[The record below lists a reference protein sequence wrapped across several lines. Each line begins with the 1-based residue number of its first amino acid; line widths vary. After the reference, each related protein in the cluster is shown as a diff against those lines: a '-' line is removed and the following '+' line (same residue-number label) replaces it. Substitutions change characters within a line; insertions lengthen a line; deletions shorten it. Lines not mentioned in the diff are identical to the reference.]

1 MKKNW
6 HKIILLIIFSVA
18 LFLRLYQLNDVP
30 KGFYEEEVTNAYV
43 GRFILQNGKDLFGHV
58 FPLLYFDKFG
68 DYPPVLPLYLS
79 GLSTYFFGFTEFA
92 ARFPIALIGAL
103 TVIPVYL
110 LGLLIFESPVLG
122 LVSALV
128 IAISPWSVVLS
139 RTTAEGVVAFFVFA
153 YALYFFLGV
162 FEHKNIRRLILS
174 IGLFVLTYFLYPGTR
189 ILVPLTL
196 LPLPFFAKNRKQKM
210 SLLLITGLFFLLT
223 AGIAATTWGKAR
235 FLQTSLF
242 RSTEVAERIKN
253 NMTALNYGESNLT
266 MAHIFNNR
274 IVGYT
279 REFLQQYVSY
289 FSPKYLFLEGG
300 GQPRY
305 YNVSGQGLMPV
316 TFALLLLFG
325 LFPLIIRGK
334 MPLIGYMVYLLL
346 ITPLPSVLTAD
357 FVPHVHRSMFML
369 LPLTFLTVYGFAKAR
384 QLIRKD
390 RILIG
395 VMLILLIIETVYFW
409 HMYAQHS
416 ASVQSILR
424 NDGDKEMIG
433 YVITKRT
440 NYDKVIV
447 PGFER
452 LPIYYLYFSHNLNPN
467 LVGKFKFGLQIDSV
481 DTITFAND
489 WCPTKF
495 YPAATLSKQTLVINN
510 GDCEDKDS
518 QGFREIKRTI
528 RSDSTKA
535 YRFLVPEDSS
545 PPIE

>member
-43 GRFILQNGKDLFGHV
+43 GRFILQNGKDLYGHPW
-58 FPLLYFDKFG
+58 PLLYFDKFG

-92 ARFPIALIGAL
+92 ARFPIAVIGAL
-103 TVIPVYL
+103 TVIAVYL
-110 LGLLIFESPVLG
+110 LGLLIFSSPLLG

-139 RTTAEGVVAFFVFA
+139 RTTAEGVVGFFVFV

-162 FEHKNIRRLILS
+162 LEHKNNRRLILS
-174 IGLFVLTYFLYPGTR
+174 IGLFVLTYFLYPGAR

-196 LPLPFFAKNRKQKM
+196 LPLPFIVKNKKQKM
-210 SLLLITGLFFLLT
+210 SFILIVGLFFLLT
-223 AGIAATTWGKAR
+223 AGIAATPWGRAR

-242 RSTEVAERIKN
+242 RSTEVAERIKS
-253 NMTALNYGESNLT
+253 NMTALNYGEKNLT
-266 MAHIFNNR
+266 MAHLFNNR

-279 REFLQQYVSY
+279 REFLQQYASY

-316 TFALLLLFG
+316 TFALLLLAG
-325 LFPLIIRGK
+325 LLPLVIKGK
-334 MPLIGYMVYLLL
+334 IPLIGYMVYLLL

-357 FVPHVHRSMFML
+357 FVPHVHRSMFMI
-369 LPLTFLTVYGFAKAR
+369 LPLTFLTAYGFAKAR
-384 QLIRKD
+384 LLMRKD
-390 RILIG
+390 RLLI
-395 VMLILLIIETVYFW
+395 VAMLLLLIIETVYFW

-416 ASVQSILR
+416 ASLQSILR
-424 NDGDKEMIG
+424 NDGDKEMTG
-433 YVITKRT
+433 YVITKRSK
-440 NYDKVIV
+440 YDKVII

-452 LPIYYLYFSHNLNPN
+452 LPIYYLYFSHNLDPN
-467 LVGKFKFGLQIDSV
+467 LVGKFKFGLQIEGV
-481 DTITFAND
+481 DNITFAND
-489 WCPTKF
+489 WCPSKYFPATK
-495 YPAATLSKQTLVINN
+495 LSKQTLVVDN
-510 GDCEDKDS
+510 GDCPDVS
-518 QGFREIKRTI
+518 GFREIKRTI

-535 YRFLVPEDSS
+535 YRFLVPEDQ
-545 PPIE
+545 

>member
-1 MKKNW
+1 MKKIQP
-6 HKIILLIIFSVA
+6 KLILIIIFCVA
-18 LFLRLYQLNDVP
+18 LFLRVYQLNDVP

-43 GRFILQNGKDLFGHV
+43 GRFILQNGIDLYGNPW
-58 FPLLYFDKFG
+58 PLLYFDKFG

-103 TVIPVYL
+103 TIIPVYL
-110 LGLLIFESPVLG
+110 LALLIFEAPILG

-128 IAISPWSVVLS
+128 IAISPWHVVLS
-139 RTTAEGVVAFFVFA
+139 RTTAEGVVGFFVFTI
-153 YALYFFLGV
+153 ALY
-162 FEHKNIRRLILS
+162 LILTRKLLLS
-174 IGLFVLTYFLYPGTR
+174 IGLFVLSYFLYPAAR
-189 ILVPLTL
+189 ILVPLAL
-196 LPLPFFAKNRKQKM
+196 LPTPLLVINKKYRL
-210 SLLLITGLFFLLT
+210 SLLLIIGFFFLLT
-223 AGIAATTWGKAR
+223 AGIGLTPWGKGR

-242 RSTEVAERIKN
+242 HSTEVAERIKN
-253 NMTALNYGESNLT
+253 NMTALNYGEKNLT
-266 MAHIFNNR
+266 EAHFFNNR

-279 REFLQQYVSY
+279 REFLQQYASY

-316 TFALLLLFG
+316 TFALLLLAG
-325 LFPLIIRGK
+325 LLPLVIKGK
-334 MPLIGYMVYLLL
+334 IPLIGYMVYLLL

-357 FVPHVHRSMFML
+357 FVPHVHRSMFMI
-369 LPLTFLTVYGFAKAR
+369 LPLTFLIAYGFAKAR
-384 QLIRKD
+384 LLIRKD
-390 RILIG
+390 RLLI
-395 VMLILLIIETVYFW
+395 VAMLLLLIIETVYFW

-424 NDGDKEMIG
+424 NDGDKEMTG
-433 YVITKRT
+433 YVITQRSK
-440 NYDKVIV
+440 YDKIII
-447 PGFER
+447 PRFER
-452 LPIYYLYFSHNLNPN
+452 LPIYYLYFSHNLDPN

-495 YPAATLSKQTLVINN
+495 YPASTLSKQTLVVNN

-518 QGFREIKRTI
+518 NGFQEIKRTI

-535 YRFLVPEDSS
+535 YRFLVPDVIS
-545 PPIE
+545 PEQ